1 MLTSRKILG
10 QNLLSALGSS
20 ITQRFPLPNFTV
32 LAFRRLFI
40 YTQLKKPLPLIQK
53 PDATIGIVG
62 LIHHFQHNFMIFNI
76 FLLVAALQLSCFY
89 YDCMYCRESLRQP
102 KIFLHFFS
110 NIYSNEKV
118 SKTKKTT
125 TPRSPKLLFYT
136 KNLLNKFQEI
146 RVLKKII
153 LKKMSLRVYL
163 NS

>member
-32 LAFRRLFI
+32 LAFRGLFI

-53 PDATIGIVG
+53 PDATIDVVG

-76 FLLVAALQLSCFY
+76 FLLVAALLLSCFY
-89 YDCMYCRESLRQP
+89 YDCMHCRESLRQP

-110 NIYSNEKV
+110 NFYSNEKV
-118 SKTKKTT
+118 SKTKKNY
-125 TPRSPKLLFYT
+125 YT
-136 KNLLNKFQEI
+136 KITKTL
-146 RVLKKII
+146 I
-153 LKKMSLRVYL
+153 LYEKLTE
-163 NS
+163 